1 MKMIVA
7 VIRSDMF
14 QQAKQALEEMA
25 ISGMTVSD
33 VQGHGRQKGHTQ
45 FYRGSAHQVDLLP
58 KMQLEIVAPDEAIEN
73 IVQTIVKAAH
83 TGEIGDGKIFVVPV
97 EQAVRVR
104 TGETG
109 DKAA

>member
-14 QQAKQALEEMA
+14 QHAKQALEEMG

-45 FYRGSAHQVDLLP
+45 FYRGSAHQVDQLP
-58 KMQLEIVAPDEAIEN
+58 KMQLEIVAPDEEIEN

-83 TGEIGDGKIFVVPV
+83 TGEMGDGKIFVVPV

-104 TGETG
+104 TGERG
-109 DKAA
+109 EVAA